1 MAQTSSHVI
10 CLLTRRRGAD
20 TAHTQMGRP
29 TYEAPT
35 REYRTQTH
43 TNTNKHTTRPDKVIC
58 EGYSRHSERERS
70 TGLPG
75 KTRLLLLPL
84 LKYRQTETS
93 ARTRRGFGEDAED
106 SARIRRGRGGLGED
120 SARTRRTRRG
130 FGEVTPCTGAHASR
144 HTRDC
149 AVSSIPI
156 RASCRLV
163 YEKPHDSVC

>member
-1 MAQTSSHVI
+1 LAQTSSHVI

-93 ARTRRGFGEDAED
+93 ARTRRGFGEDAEV
-106 SARIRRGRGGLGED
+106 GGLGED

-130 FGEVTPCTGAHASR
+130 FGEDSEDSARIRRG
-144 HTRDC
+144 HTVHGGPRI
-149 AVSSIPI
+149 AAYP
-156 RASCRLV
+156 RLRS
-163 YEKPHDSVC
+163 K